1 MSHERQAGHYDP
13 EKQIIV
19 IGHPNFFST
28 AMAVGFNPPPIL
40 ESVMPIVNTVEKFDS
55 LLIDSPKF
63 FHDYTYNKKPRN
75 RQKKRAKRKSKQQ
88 RQSRKN
94 NRR

>member
-1 MSHERQAGHYDP
+1 MSQEHQAGHYDP
-13 EKQIIV
+13 ERKIIV
-19 IGHPNFFST
+19 IGHPTAFAT
-28 AMAVGFNPPPIL
+28 AMAVGFNPPPML
-40 ESVMPIVNTVEKFDS
+40 ESVIPIVNTVEKFDS
-55 LLIDSPKF
+55 LIIDVPKF
-63 FHDYTYNKKPRN
+63 FHDHTYNKNPRE